1 MAIDSMNKAI
11 HAAFRR
17 DFQRLE
23 NALGSVPDGD
33 KERAAGLIRAWQNLA
48 HQLHDHHGHEE
59 EIFHPILRK
68 LGVDGALLDS
78 MDTEHAAMQAA
89 VKEIDAA
96 LATYAAS
103 GKAAD
108 AAAAQ
113 DVVRRGNQV
122 VIGHLDHEEAE
133 LEPASKPH
141 EQSAEWQQ
149 AEGKLKKQSPMVLG
163 PFFAWLQD
171 GGDAEAHAYL
181 RQTVPVPVLKILT
194 TTFGRGYQRKIAPV
208 WR

>member
-1 MAIDSMNKAI
+1 MAIDSMNKVI

-17 DFQRLE
+17 DFNRLE

-33 KERAAGLIRAWQNLA
+33 KERAAGLARAWKNLS

-89 VKEIDAA
+89 VEEIDAA
-96 LATYAAS
+96 LTTYAAS

-113 DVVRRGNQV
+113 EVVRRGIKV

-133 LEPASKPH
+133 LEPVSRPH
-141 EQSAEWQQ
+141 EQNAEWLK
-149 AEGKLKKQSPMVLG
+149 AEGKLKKQSPTVLG

-171 GGDAEAHAYL
+171 GGDPEAHAFL
-181 RQTVPVPVLKILT
+181 KQTIPVPVLKILT
-194 TTFGRGYQRKIAPV
+194 AAFGRGYRKQIAPV